1 MTTPPTPPHR
11 TISIIQYKTKSY
23 MNSIPMRQKERQSLV
38 IMCVDPRVIQQHF
51 QSAPGVIYPSF
62 PTLILFL
69 WASASNENGPL

>member
-51 QSAPGVIYPSF
+51 QSAPGVGPGNLPIV
-62 PTLILFL
+62 
-69 WASASNENGPL
+69 SNSYIVFVGIREQ